1 MAYTNIAVSFN
12 ETLLSSVDGLSV
24 LSTDAYTLPK
34 RNLKTENVHGLN
46 TNITSSGLYEP
57 KYINVG
63 FNITGLSRD
72 VVERKLSDLLLI
84 LQPLE
89 KLLRIRLAGNN
100 RSWTASLKDLTI
112 SKSGGAYIE
121 GMIIFVCKDIYNYD
135 VSPTL
140 ITNQTGITSTYKGV
154 TYTQGGNTPE
164 QYPTIT
170 LQYTAIGNPT
180 SLNTVYVENTT
191 TGQTVGVYRIWTAGD
206 ILVLNGYDKTTTV
219 NGSYVDYTGGILSF
233 GLGIQYFTITDT
245 FTTRTYNINAVVY
258 NRYL

>member
-12 ETLLSSVDGLSV
+12 DTLLTSVNGLSV
-24 LSTDAYTLPK
+24 LSTDAYNLPK
-34 RNLKTENVHGLN
+34 RNLKTESITGFNR
-46 TNITSSGLYEP
+46 NITTSGNYEP

-63 FNITGLSRD
+63 FNITAISRD
-72 VVERKLSDLLLI
+72 VAERKLSDLLLI

-89 KLLRIRLAGNN
+89 KNLVIRLAGNN
-100 RSWTASLKDLTI
+100 RTWTASLKDLSL

-121 GMIIFVCKDIYNYD
+121 GVIVFVSKDIYNYD

-154 TYTQGGNTPE
+154 TYTQGGNVPE
-164 QYPTIT
+164 QYPIIT

-180 SLNTVYVENTT
+180 DLNTVYVANTT
-191 TGQTVGVYRIWTAGD
+191 TNQTLVVYRLWTAGD
-206 ILVLNGYDKTTTV
+206 ILIINGYNKTVKV
-219 NGSYVDYTGGILSF
+219 NGSYVDYEGGLLVF
-233 GLGIQYFTITDT
+233 GLGVQYFTIRDT

-258 NRYL
+258 NGYL